1 MKKIAVIICGIEYHN
16 QQEFMHGVFK
26 YGKEHGGNI
35 FVFICNADYRQSD
48 EYKSGAF
55 KIYDFVNPQEY
66 DGVILLRETIHY
78 QPAQKY
84 IVQKL
89 KESGVPVISINART
103 EGMGYIGFDDY
114 DAMYR
119 MTEHVILDHGIREV
133 AFINGPEGYSDAV
146 LRAQAFRDVLKKEEV
161 AYQRCWFYQGDFN
174 VEAGMNAVQE
184 FDRMHRMPEAIVCSN
199 DSMAAGAIMQ
209 LQEMGYR
216 VPEDI
221 LVTGF
226 DDVLFARDNS
236 PRITTVRCDREKMG
250 YLACGSLMTKTPEEI
265 RNLSILIPTEQIYA
279 GSCGCDQGESEDAEE
294 LKRRFLRRTVME
306 KRYRNKFN
314 EMFSQFV
321 VYDRTED
328 FLESIRRFIPELR
341 ADYFYIAFR
350 NMEIMTKRMIQ
361 HYRHKKMVTGW
372 GGIDGN
378 TESYSM
384 PLIYE
389 KGRFSS
395 HEKLEK
401 GQILPG
407 TSPLGDE
414 GTIYFVMPMHY
425 QEQFF
430 GYCVV
435 GNCELSMESELLSQW
450 LEDLGRGIE
459 SALEKQALQRI
470 MEKLDRMSTFDNLTG
485 LYNRVGFQTYADE
498 YKGYAKSSGRNMFM
512 SFIDIDGLKKVN
524 DTYGH
529 RVGDRL
535 IRNIADCLRGI
546 CRDKEVCMRF
556 GGDEFV
562 VLGLENV
569 ADSRHLEFE
578 REFQQKLQSVN
589 EEKKREYIISASIGS
604 YLIEDVERTNLQV
617 MLERA
622 DMEMYLRKKAKRRKE
637 ASREIL

>member
-16 QQEFMHGVFK
+16 QQEFMHGVFR

-35 FVFICNADYRQSD
+35 FVFICNADYQQTD
-48 EYKSGAF
+48 AYKSGAF
-55 KIYDFVNPQEY
+55 KIYDFMNPEEY

-114 DAMYR
+114 EAMYR
-119 MTEHVILDHGIREV
+119 MTEHIVVKHGIRKV
-133 AFINGPEGYSDAV
+133 AFINGPEGYSDTIS
-146 LRAQAFRDVLKKEEV
+146 RAQAFLDVLEKEEIQS
-161 AYQRCWFYQGDFN
+161 QRCWFYPGDFN
-174 VEAGMNAVQE
+174 VESGMNAVQE
-184 FDRMHRMPEAIVCSN
+184 FERMHRMPEAIVCSN

-226 DDVLFARDNS
+226 DDVRIARDNS

-250 YLACGSLMTKTPEEI
+250 YLACGSLMTKTAEEI
-265 RNLSILIPTEQIYA
+265 RDLFIQIPTEQIYSE
-279 GSCGCDQGESEDAEE
+279 SCGCNESEKEDAEE
-294 LKRRFLRRTVME
+294 LKRRFLRHSTIER
-306 KRYRNKFN
+306 KYRNKFN
-314 EMFSQFV
+314 EMLTQFV
-321 VYDRTED
+321 ACNRTED
-328 FLESIRRFIPELR
+328 LFQSIRKFTPELH
-341 ADYFYIAFR
+341 ADYFYIVFR
-350 NMEIMTKRMIQ
+350 NMEIMTKRMMQ
-361 HYRHKKMVTGW
+361 HFRHKKVVSGW
-372 GGIDGN
+372 GSLDGN
-378 TESYSM
+378 VESYSL

-389 KGRFSS
+389 KGEFSS
-395 HEKLEK
+395 YGYLEK
-401 GQILPG
+401 GEILPG
-407 TSPLGDE
+407 SSLPGEE

-430 GYCVV
+430 GYCII
-435 GNCELSMESELLSQW
+435 GNCELSMESEILSQW
-450 LEDLGRGIE
+450 LEDFGRCIE
-459 SALEKQALQRI
+459 SVLEKQALQRI
-470 MEKLDRMSTFDNLTG
+470 MEKLDKMSTYDNLTG
-485 LYNRVGFQTYADE
+485 LYNRIGFQTHADE
-498 YKGYAKSSGRNMFM
+498 YKVYAKSSGRNMFM

-529 RVGDRL
+529 RQGDSL
-535 IRNIADCLRGI
+535 IRSIAECLRSV

-578 REFQQKLQSVN
+578 RNFQEQLKLVN
-589 EEKKREYIISASIGS
+589 EEQKREYLISASIGS
-604 YLIEDVERTNLQV
+604 YLIEDVEQTNLQV

-622 DMEMYLRKKAKRRKE
+622 DMEMYLRKKAKRR
-637 ASREIL
+637 RENSK